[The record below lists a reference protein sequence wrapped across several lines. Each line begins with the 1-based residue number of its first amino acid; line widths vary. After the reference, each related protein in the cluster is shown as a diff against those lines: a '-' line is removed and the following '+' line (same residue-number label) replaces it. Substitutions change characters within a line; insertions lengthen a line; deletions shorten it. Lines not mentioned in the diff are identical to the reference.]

1 MARQALIKLRRG
13 NGAPADGTLQEGEL
27 AIDISAKKLYSAN
40 ATGNSFTLSGDQ
52 YNLEQSGNASH
63 GIITLTVDNNVLSN
77 DNILVTG
84 GADITVAGNSSV
96 INVNST
102 STLDSVLGRGSTS
115 TSTIGVGNTTITGF
129 ANVTTN
135 LHVGTTSQ
143 FDGAITVGNSTVNAV
158 IAATGNIDT
167 DGTLTVAGDGT
178 FASDVDITSE
188 ANTSTLRVR
197 STSAFEG
204 DILIGNST
212 INVAITEATGSINM
226 DGTLDVGGATSITN
240 TLAAG
245 NTTITGFANV
255 SGAGTFGGAV
265 NIDDTTGS
273 TSTGSGALVVDG
285 GVGIAQNLYVGGN
298 LVVEGS
304 TTQVSSTTVTI
315 DDPMIK
321 LAANQTNTDDD
332 LVDTG
337 IYMTYDVSDT
347 QNYSGIF
354 RDTSNSNKAWVFVE
368 GITGEPGSTVTYTAS
383 DLAYIEAII
392 DGGTY

>member
-13 NGAPADGTLQEGEL
+13 NGAPADGALTEGEL

-52 YNLEQSGNASH
+52 YNIGQSGNASH
-63 GIITLTVDNNVLSN
+63 GIITLTVDNASLSN
-77 DNILVTG
+77 DDIVITG
-84 GADITVAGNSSV
+84 GTDITVAGNSSV

-102 STLDSVLGRGSTS
+102 STLGSVLGRGSTS
-115 TSTIGVGNTTITGF
+115 TSTIGIGNTTITGF
-129 ANVTTN
+129 ANVTTD
-135 LHVGTTSQ
+135 LHVGTTSAL
-143 FDGAITVGNSTVNAV
+143 DGDVT
-158 IAATGNIDT
+158 
-167 DGTLTVAGDGT
+167 AG
-178 FASDVDITSE
+178 ADVDITGE

-204 DILIGNST
+204 NILIGNST
-212 INVAITEATGSINM
+212 VNVAISEATGSINM

-240 TLAAG
+240 TLASG

-255 SGAGTFGGAV
+255 TGAGTFGGAV
-265 NIDDTTGS
+265 NIDDATGS
-273 TSTGSGALVVDG
+273 TSTGSGALIVDG
-285 GVGIAQNLYVGGN
+285 GVGIAENLYVGGN
-298 LVVEGS
+298 LVIEGS

-321 LAANQTNTDDD
+321 LAANQTTTDAD

-337 IYMTYDVSDT
+337 VYMTYDVSDT

>member
-13 NGAPADGTLQEGEL
+13 SGAPADGTLQEGEL

-52 YNLEQSGNASH
+52 YNIEQSGNASH
-63 GIITLTVDNNVLSN
+63 GIITLTVDNASLSN

-129 ANVTTN
+129 ANVTTD
-135 LHVGTTSQ
+135 LHVGTTSAL
-143 FDGAITVGNSTVNAV
+143 DGDVT
-158 IAATGNIDT
+158 
-167 DGTLTVAGDGT
+167 AG
-178 FASDVDITSE
+178 ADVDITGE

-204 DILIGNST
+204 NILIGNST

-255 SGAGTFGGAV
+255 TGAGTFGGAV

-273 TSTGSGALVVDG
+273 TSTGSGALIVDG

-321 LAANQTNTDDD
+321 LAANQTSTDDD

-337 IYMTYDVSDT
+337 IYMTFDVSDT

>member
-13 NGAPADGTLQEGEL
+13 SGAPADGTLQEGEL

-63 GIITLTVDNNVLSN
+63 GIITLTVDNAVLSN
-77 DNILVTG
+77 DNILITG
-84 GADITVAGNSSV
+84 GTDITVAGNSSV

-115 TSTIGVGNTTITGF
+115 SSTIGVGNTTITGF

-158 IAATGNIDT
+158 IAATGNINT
-167 DGTLTVAGDGT
+167 DGTLIVAGDGT
-178 FASDVDITSE
+178 FSSDVDITSE

-197 STSAFEG
+197 STSSLEG
-204 DILIGNST
+204 NLTVGNST
-212 INVAITEATGSINM
+212 VNAVIATSGNINT
-226 DGTLDVGGATSITN
+226 DGTLTVAGATDLNN

-265 NIDDTTGS
+265 NIDDTTSSTS
-273 TSTGSGALVVDG
+273 TSTGALIVDG
-285 GVGIAQNLYVGGN
+285 GLGVAENVWIGGN
-298 LVVEGS
+298 LNVAG
-304 TTQVSSTTVTI
+304 TTTTISSTTVTI
-315 DDPMIK
+315 DDSLIK
-321 LAANQTNTDDD
+321 LAANQTDTDADA
-332 LVDTG
+332 VDTG
-337 IYMTYDVSDT
+337 IYMTYDVSDVQT
-347 QNYSGIF
+347 YSGFF
-354 RDTSNSNKAWVFVE
+354 RDTSNANKAWVLID
-368 GITGEPGSTVTYTAS
+368 GITTEPGATVSYSAS
-383 DLAYIEAII
+383 DLAYLEAII

>member
-13 NGAPADGTLQEGEL
+13 SGAPADGALQEGEL

-63 GIITLTVDNNVLSN
+63 GIITLTVDNAGLSN

-84 GADITVAGNSSV
+84 GTDITVAGNSSV

-115 TSTIGVGNTTITGF
+115 TSTISVGNTTVSGFINATGSV
-129 ANVTTN
+129 N
-135 LHVGTTSQ
+135 VGTT
-143 FDGAITVGNSTVNAV
+143 FTVDGVSTFGNTVNIPNSQINASS
-158 IAATGNIDT
+158 ANI
-167 DGTLTVAGDGT
+167 GGLVVAGSSVFSG
-178 FASDVDITSE
+178 
-188 ANTSTLRVR
+188 N
-197 STSAFEG
+197 
-204 DILIGNST
+204 ILIGNST
-212 INVAITEATGSINM
+212 VNVAITEATGSINM

-255 SGAGTFGGAV
+255 TGAGTFGGAV

-273 TSTGSGALVVDG
+273 TSTGSGALIVDG
-285 GVGIAQNLYVGGN
+285 GVGIAENLYIGGN

-321 LAANQTNTDDD
+321 LAANQTDTDND

-337 IYMTYDVSDT
+337 IYMTFDVSDT

>member
-13 NGAPADGTLQEGEL
+13 NGAPADGALQEGEL

-63 GIITLTVDNNVLSN
+63 GIITLTVDNAGLSN

-115 TSTIGVGNTTITGF
+115 TSTIGVGNTTVSGFINATGSV
-129 ANVTTN
+129 N
-135 LHVGTTSQ
+135 VGTT
-143 FDGAITVGNSTVNAV
+143 FTVDGVSTFGNTVNIPNSPLNV
-158 IAATGNIDT
+158 SGTTNTGGLIVT
-167 DGTLTVAGDGT
+167 G
-178 FASDVDITSE
+178 
-188 ANTSTLRVR
+188 TST
-197 STSAFEG
+197 FEG
-204 DILIGNST
+204 NILIGNST
-212 INVAITEATGSINM
+212 VNVAITEATGSINM

-245 NTTITGFANV
+245 NTTVTGFANV

-273 TSTGSGALVVDG
+273 TSTGSGALIVDG
-285 GVGIAQNLYVGGN
+285 GVGIAENLYVGGD
-298 LVVEGS
+298 LVIEGS

>member
-13 NGAPADGTLQEGEL
+13 SGAPADGALQEGEL

-63 GIITLTVDNNVLSN
+63 GIITLTVDNAGLSN

-115 TSTIGVGNTTITGF
+115 TSTLGVGNTTVSGF
-129 ANVTTN
+129 VNAST
-135 LHVGTTSQ
+135 LQTSST
-143 FDGAITVGNSTVNAV
+143 ITVGGAAEFQNTVNIPNSPLNV
-158 IAATGNIDT
+158 GGTTNTGGLIVT
-167 DGTLTVAGDGT
+167 G
-178 FASDVDITSE
+178 
-188 ANTSTLRVR
+188 TSTL
-197 STSAFEG
+197 EG
-204 DILIGNST
+204 NILIGNST
-212 INVAITEATGSINM
+212 VNVAITEATGSINM

-255 SGAGTFGGAV
+255 TGAGTFGGAV

-273 TSTGSGALVVDG
+273 TSTGSGALIVDG
-285 GVGIAQNLYVGGN
+285 GVGIAENLYVGGN
-298 LVVEGS
+298 LVVEGT

-321 LAANQTNTDDD
+321 LAANQTDTDDD